1 MKYKSLYMKENQKKI
16 YMKYENMKYKTTKK
30 LGAKIVEDAVI
41 LPAKQDFSTNS
52 KLWAIGGVMDKN
64 NNFVEESAS
73 RYLFGGEY
81 EYNEDY
87 IDSVDEEVVFFGPF
101 VKHWGHFLCDQM
113 SRLWYIINEPKK
125 YKIVY
130 CGWNWNQGTSD
141 ISGNYLELFELLG
154 IKKEQLINIQKPTR
168 FKKIIIPEFS
178 FIPDQYYS
186 EEFEKLTDIIVK
198 NAKRTIKKCPEKIY
212 LTRQLL
218 NENNDKERGEIKIV
232 QYLEKKDYK
241 IISPEKLS
249 LSDQIFY
256 LNHAKKIC
264 MMSGSISH
272 NLMFCKEKNEIIILN
287 KTDMINAYQMVIDH
301 ISKSAITYIDIY
313 KKIFSVLFGLGPFLL
328 HVNKHLQQWG
338 GKDKTERITLNDY
351 IWYFNRYREIY
362 KNPNNK
368 KLLRSQNESMKNR

>member
-1 MKYKSLYMKENQKKI
+1 MKENQKKI
-16 YMKYENMKYKTTKK
+16 YMKYENREYKKNTK
-30 LGAKIVEDAVI
+30 LEVKIVENAVV
-41 LPAKQDFSTNS
+41 LPAKQDFSTNP

-73 RYLFGGEY
+73 SYLFGGEY

-87 IDSVDEEVVFFGPF
+87 IDNIDEEVVFFGPF
-101 VKHWGHFLCDQM
+101 IKHWGHFLCDQM
-113 SRLWYIINEPKK
+113 SRLWYVINEPEK

-130 CGWNWNQGTSD
+130 CGWNWNQGISD

-168 FKKIIIPEFS
+168 FRKIIIPEFS
-178 FIPDQYYS
+178 FIPDKYYS

-198 NAKRTIKKCPEKIY
+198 NVKSHIKKCPEKIY

-218 NENNDKERGEIKIV
+218 NENNGKERGESKII
-232 QYLEKKDYK
+232 QYLENKGYR

-256 LNHAKKIC
+256 LNHAKIIC
-264 MMSGSISH
+264 MISGSISH
-272 NLMFCKEKNEIIILN
+272 NLMFCKQENEVVILN

-301 ISKSAITYIDIY
+301 MTKTNITYVNVY
-313 KKIFSVLFGLGPFLL
+313 KRIFPVLFGMGPFL
-328 HVNKHLQQWG
+328 VYISKYFQNWG
-338 GKDKTERITLNDY
+338 GKIKEINRISMADY
-351 IWYFNRYREIY
+351 FWYFRKYFEIY
-362 KNPNNK
+362 SNKNNR
-368 KLLRSQNESMKNR
+368 KLLKIQNSNTAGKS